1 MIYLYKLCNLG
12 FFRTLVFTIPIILCG
27 VSEAQ
32 TVKGRITDESTNEPL
47 IGAVIQLKGIGG
59 GAVADVNGDYSLEVK
74 QELPVTL
81 LISYAGYESR
91 EIEIYELTPDL
102 DINLSS
108 RQLLSEVVVTAVGIE
123 NKRKAI
129 NYSVQTIKAAEI
141 TDTREPNIVS
151 AISGKVAGVQINSS
165 SGQPGGSATIRVRGS
180 TSILGE
186 NSPLFILDGLPIDN
200 SNVGL
205 ALQNENQIVNQSNR
219 AVDLNANDIESITV
233 LKGPTAAALYGI
245 RAANGAVIVN
255 TKRGFKSDKP
265 TITFS
270 TSYSVE
276 TLLRDLQPT
285 QKRFGQ
291 GINRNYV
298 APGQNGSEDSWG
310 PLLDTLTY
318 SSIPSKWDVNGAIV
332 GQSNPASN
340 GIPVNRYD
348 NISKFFRNGY
358 TWDNHLSISGGSDK
372 TTYYFSAGRLYQE
385 GIVPTTDFFK
395 NSVRIGASF
404 QANEK
409 LYFSASINYFN
420 TGSNN
425 RMLPGGAPSG
435 VMRGLINTPLN
446 FDNANGV
453 NDPADNVQAYQ
464 FEDGTQRAYSGGNRG
479 FDNPYW
485 SLNKN
490 PHSDDIDR
498 FVIVQ
503 ETGLDLSDWLSATF
517 RIGTDFSSERRKA
530 SFSKGSIAFPAG
542 VVADYSFTRR
552 DINTDLYLT
561 AQRKISSDLDL
572 KVIVGHN
579 FFDSFRDNSVTRGNN
594 LSIPD
599 FYNISNASSITVDQ
613 ATIKKKLVAVYGE
626 AQFNYK
632 DWLFVDIGGRNEWTS
647 TLPSGRNSFFYP
659 SINAG
664 LVLTEALQYQ
674 GNIVS
679 YFKLRGSVAQVGND
693 TAPYSLDTYYSTTRI
708 SGSIQGQQFDFP
720 FRGLSGFSYDN
731 SVVDPELKPE
741 TITAYEAGADIWFL
755 NDRLGIETTFYKSQS
770 RDQIVPISIPTSTGS
785 SGYVTNAG
793 LIENR
798 GVEVSLTATPIE
810 KSGFRWDATLNYSH
824 NRSEVV
830 ELAEGLSQIGLW
842 NTNNV
847 TASIISGEPFSVFYG
862 TQLLKNENG
871 QVIIDDRTT
880 VNGNA
885 NANYGL
891 PMIDPQQTVIGDP
904 NPLFNLGLR
913 NTLTYKNFT
922 FSFFFDSRY
931 DFDIYNSGHA
941 QMVTNGVSQITED
954 RYDPF
959 VFKGVKYSDGG
970 INDISVI
977 KGESWYRATIQYPE
991 LYIEKNL
998 WWIRLRDVNLTWHVP
1013 QRLISKWGING
1024 LDITL
1029 SGRNL
1034 FLSTN
1039 YSGQDPD
1046 INLRGGFTN
1055 GYGAD
1060 FFGYP
1065 TSKSIGG
1072 GIKVKF

>member
-1 MIYLYKLCNLG
+1 MNFIYRIDFIKS
-12 FFRTLVFTIPIILCG
+12 FIFIIPTIFHLTSQGQQI
-27 VSEAQ
+27 
-32 TVKGRITDESTNEPL
+32 VKGKIADEVTNEPL
-47 IGAVIQLKGIGG
+47 IGAVVQVKGLSGG
-59 GAVADVNGDYSLEVK
+59 TVADVNGDYSLEFK
-74 QELPVTL
+74 QELPVT
-81 LISYAGYESR
+81 IVVSYTGYQSR
-91 EIEIYELTPDL
+91 EVEIYELLPEL
-102 DINLSS
+102 NINLES

-151 AISGKVAGVQINSS
+151 AISGKVAGVQINNS

-186 NSPLFILDGLPIDN
+186 NSPLFVLDGMPIDN
-200 SNVGL
+200 SNIGL

-219 AVDLNANDIESITV
+219 AIDLNANDIESITV
-233 LKGPTAAALYGI
+233 LKGPTAASLYGI

-255 TKRGFKSDKP
+255 TRKGSRGDKP
-265 TITFS
+265 VITFS

-276 TLLRDLQPT
+276 TLLRQLQPT
-285 QKRFGQ
+285 QKRFAQ
-291 GINRNYV
+291 GINGNYV
-298 APGQNGSEDSWG
+298 IPGQNGSEDAWG
-310 PLLDTLTY
+310 PRLDTLTY
-318 SSIPSKWDVNGAIV
+318 SSLPSKWDENGTIV

-340 GIPVNRYD
+340 GIPVNRYN
-348 NISKFFRNGY
+348 NIDKFFRNGY
-358 TWDNHLSISGGSDK
+358 TWDNHLSVSGGSEK
-372 TTYYFSAGRLYQE
+372 TTYYFSAGRLYQQ

-404 QANEK
+404 QATEK
-409 LYFSASINYFN
+409 LFFSASVNYFN

-446 FDNANGV
+446 FDNSNGT
-453 NDPADNVQAYQ
+453 NDPANDTRAYQ
-464 FEDGTQRAYSGGNRG
+464 FEDGTQRAYPGGNRG

-485 SLNKN
+485 SLNNN
-490 PHSDDIDR
+490 PHYDDIDR
-498 FVIVQ
+498 FVVVQ
-503 ETGLDLSDWLSATF
+503 ETGYDILDWLSATF
-517 RIGTDFSSERRKA
+517 RVGTDFSSENRKA
-530 SFSKGSIAFPAG
+530 AFSKGSIAFPAG
-542 VVADYSFTRR
+542 VVADYTFTRR

-561 AQRKISSDLDL
+561 ANRQITSDLNL
-572 KVIVGHN
+572 KVIAGHN
-579 FFDSFRDNSVTRGNN
+579 FFDYYRYNNVTRGNN

-613 ATIKKKLVAVYGE
+613 STIKKKLVAVYGDIQ
-626 AQFNYK
+626 ANFK
-632 DWLFVDIGGRNEWTS
+632 DWLFVGLSGRNEWTS

-659 SINAG
+659 SLNAG
-664 LVLTEALQYQ
+664 VVLTEALNYQ
-674 GNIVS
+674 GNAIS
-679 YFKLRGSVAQVGND
+679 YLKLRGSVAQVGND
-693 TAPYSLDTYYSTTRI
+693 TSPYSLDTYYSTTRI
-708 SGSIQGQQFDFP
+708 SGSVQGQQFDFP

-731 SVVDPELKPE
+731 SVVDPNLKPE

-755 NDRLGIETTFYKSQS
+755 KDRLGLEATFYKTES
-770 RDQIVPISIPTSTGS
+770 RDQILPVSIPTSTGF

-798 GVEVSLTATPIE
+798 GVEIVLNATPV
-810 KSGFRWDATLNYSH
+810 KKAGFSWDATLNFSH

-847 TASIISGEPFSVFYG
+847 TASIITGEAFSVFYG

-871 QVIIDDRTT
+871 QVVVDDRST
-880 VNGNA
+880 VNGNP
-885 NANYGL
+885 NANYGF
-891 PMIDPQQTVIGDP
+891 PMIDPQQAVIGDP
-904 NPLFNLGLR
+904 NPLFNLGFR
-913 NTLTYKNFT
+913 NTINYKSFT
-922 FSFFFDSRY
+922 LSFLFDTRY
-931 DFDIYNSGHA
+931 DFDIYNSAHA
-941 QMVTNGVSQITED
+941 QMVTNGVSEITDD

-970 INDISVI
+970 VNNISVI
-977 KGESWYRATIQYPE
+977 KGEPWYRATIQYPE
-991 LYIEKNL
+991 LYIEKDL

-1013 QRLISKWGING
+1013 QRSISKWGIKG
-1024 LDITL
+1024 LDVTL

-1072 GIKVKF
+1072 GVKVKF